1 MLRASL
7 LLQCGFP
14 LPCLSLLQD
23 IITDLRLVPTALD
36 PEGIPEQAW
45 QRRDGGASSMGGA
58 GQSPGL
64 KAAMVRKVT
73 ALAAYC

>member
-1 MLRASL
+1 MAA
-7 LLQCGFP
+7 P
-14 LPCLSLLQD
+14 IPCLPLLQD

-58 GQSPGL
+58 GQSPSL
-64 KAAMVRKVT
+64 EAAMVRV
-73 ALAAYC
+73 ALAACC